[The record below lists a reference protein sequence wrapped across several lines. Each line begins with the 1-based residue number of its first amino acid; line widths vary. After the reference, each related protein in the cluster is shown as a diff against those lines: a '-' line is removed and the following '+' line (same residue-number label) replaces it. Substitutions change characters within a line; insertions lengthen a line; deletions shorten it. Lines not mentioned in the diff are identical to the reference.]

1 MSILENIHSHAD
13 LCALPAERLD
23 ALCAEIRAFLINSLS
38 RTGGHLASNLGTV
51 ELSVA
56 LDSVYDPWRDR
67 IVFDVGH
74 QCYTHKLLTGRMA
87 GFDRLRCRNL
97 ESVGYLKDRGI
108 SMPMILDHNVYD
120 FNSFTEEILEE
131 LTGIADFELTLPL
144 ELSRRELSELQ
155 GSSRHKRELVVY
167 GRAPMMV
174 SAQCVHAAESGCDR
188 KPGLKLITDR
198 TGRHLPVRN
207 YCSFCYNVI
216 YNFAPTVLWDL
227 ENELSAIDHQSR
239 RYEFTVEKR
248 EETLKILRNDIKY
261 KENEFTR
268 GWFRRGAE

>member
-1 MSILENIHSHAD
+1 MKKVCVRVSVETEGQFEAVLEAERAD
-13 LCALPAERLD
+13 LIYIDSGTFAPGEWKDICRLIHEKGME
-23 ALCAEIRAFLINSLS
+23 AGLRMPFIFRKRASDFFDSYLK
-38 RTGGHLASNLGTV
+38 
-51 ELSVA
+51 ELSE
-56 LDSVYDPWRDR
+56 
-67 IVFDVGH
+67 
-74 QCYTHKLLTGRMA
+74 A
-87 GFDRLRCRNL
+87 GFDRLLCRNL
-97 ESVGYLKDRGI
+97 ESVGYLKDRGV
-108 SMPMILDHNVYD
+108 SMPISLDHNVYD
-120 FNSFTEEILEE
+120 FNSLTEEILEE

-144 ELSRRELSELQ
+144 ELSKRELSELS

-216 YNFAPTVLWDL
+216 YNFAPTVLSDL

-239 RYEFTVEKR
+239 RYEFTVESR